1 MTSSRAATLKSK
13 YGNLVLITGASSGIG
28 KALAE
33 QFAAA
38 GFDLIITARSE
49 KVLEQMRSDYEAKYK
64 IKVRVVAGDHSNA
77 SDVDAL
83 KRVTSELQVGIAIIN
98 AGYGNT
104 GAFLNTTVDAELNM
118 VDLNVRSLLSLS
130 HHFAKQFALQK
141 RGALVLLSSMV
152 SFQGVPY
159 MANYSAT
166 KAYVQ
171 ALAEALH
178 FELESKGVDVLSVA
192 PGPVD
197 TGFSDRARI
206 SMSNM
211 ATSESVAK
219 NIIAAIGNKQTVY
232 PAFNAKMMR
241 LGLSLLPRFL
251 KVKIMGM
258 AMKGYA
264 NA

>member
-1 MTSSRAATLKSK
+1 MTDSRAKTLKNK
-13 YGNLVLITGASSGIG
+13 YGNLVLVTGASSGIG
-28 KALAE
+28 KSLAE

-38 GFDLIITARSE
+38 GFDLVITARSAE
-49 KVLEQMRSDYEAKYK
+49 VLEHMRRNLEEQFK
-64 IKVRVVAGDHSNA
+64 IKVTVVAGDHSIA
-77 SDVDAL
+77 ADVEAL
-83 KRVTSELQVGIAIIN
+83 KRITAQLPVGIAIIN

-104 GAFLNTTVDAELNM
+104 GAFLNTQVDAELNM

-130 HHFAKQFALQK
+130 HHFSKQFVAQK
-141 RGALVLLSSMV
+141 KGALVLLSSMV

-159 MANYSAT
+159 MANYAAT

-178 FELESKGVDVLSVA
+178 FELKSKGVDVLSVA

-211 ATSESVAK
+211 ATSESVAE
-219 NIIAAIGNKQTVY
+219 NIIAAIGKGSTVY

-241 LGLSLLPRFL
+241 FGLSLLPRFL
-251 KVKIMGM
+251 KVKLMGL
-258 AMKGYA
+258 AMRAYA
-264 NA
+264 NS